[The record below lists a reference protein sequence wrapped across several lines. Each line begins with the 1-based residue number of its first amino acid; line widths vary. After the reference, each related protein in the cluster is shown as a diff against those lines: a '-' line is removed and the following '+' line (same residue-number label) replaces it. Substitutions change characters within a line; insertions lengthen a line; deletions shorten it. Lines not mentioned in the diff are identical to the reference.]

1 MKPSP
6 IESPCIGVCAF
17 NSIDEC
23 KGCHRTVDE
32 VREWYN
38 FTDEQKQEII
48 DRLDDDYLNRK
59 RR

>member
-1 MKPSP
+1 MNKSQ
-6 IESPCIGVCAF
+6 IESPCIGVCTF
-17 NSIDEC
+17 NSSDEC

-38 FTDEQKQEII
+38 FSDNEKQTII
-48 DRLDDDYLNRK
+48 NRLNDDYPNRK